1 MNLTSFADVAA
12 AATAAADSNPTT
24 AKGSGSTD
32 VALLTSPTDETEN
45 SNVSHDADDTYNI
58 EAASQTDARKS
69 TLEGALNMWNSMLA
83 SNNQYKV
90 RQSQLSSKFNITG
103 RMEADRQMELIAI
116 LTHENHKLKKEA
128 KAMNHTCRMYQKRE
142 QERKAEVVGLRA
154 KLEEIHSIQS
164 KDSRKGGNTAAAKAE
179 DAADQDLDDDAGPLC
194 SFTGK
199 EVGGSERLLA
209 ISEMN
214 DDFGS
219 ERLLA
224 VSNMTPGT
232 CSLVY
237 LSELEATLN
246 KLKIV
251 EVERDIIK
259 AQLEA
264 MKAFPPFTNAKSD
277 PIVAELRQ
285 KLEKVQKQYI
295 DVVSENHVLKTK
307 LRSQNVAVGGGN
319 TDEEATKQKGF
330 FAKLRIKRRQ

>member
-45 SNVSHDADDTYNI
+45 SNVSYDADDTYNI
-58 EAASQTDARKS
+58 ESASQTDARKS
-69 TLEGALNMWNSMLA
+69 TLEGALNMWNSMLT
-83 SNNQYKV
+83 SNIQNKG
-90 RQSQLSSKFNITG
+90 RQSQLSSAFNITG

-128 KAMNHTCRMYQKRE
+128 KAMNHTCRVYQKRE

-154 KLEEIHSIQS
+154 KLEEIHSMHS
-164 KDSRKGGNTAAAKAE
+164 KDSSNGTTAAKAE
-179 DAADQDLDDDAGPLC
+179 DAGPVV

-209 ISEMN
+209 VSELEVE
-214 DDFGS
+214 GS

-224 VSNMTPGT
+224 VSGMNPGT

-277 PIVAELRQ
+277 PIVADLRQ

-295 DVVSENHVLKTK
+295 DVVTENHVLTTK
-307 LRSQNVAVGGGN
+307 LRSLNVGVNGVPQFVGN
-319 TDEEATKQKGF
+319 TEEEAAKQKGGF
-330 FAKLRIKRRQ
+330 FAKLRIKRRQRD